1 MGSQQ
6 DVFDSPGTAQ
16 RASALFWS
24 RFPSTALGAGLHRTL
39 GGSSCC
45 PPVGTIIY
53 LFIFSSLF
61 FVLGGCFPQESL
73 LRPRHTAAGKYPRKA
88 SRDPWGNT
96 ASILAG
102 SGPECAWTAGGGN
115 WVTELAQLY
124 CSAFLLFPPLMHAE
138 ITHSVHDC
146 GQAGTRFHT
155 KGVTSP
161 VFPQPLTKLA
171 RSGSWAQ
178 KGSNAVEGR
187 KACVASR
194 LHPTYGC

>member
-1 MGSQQ
+1 MCKASAQTHDSLLSQNGGTRPPSDGSGAPCSPMERQGNSQRGKQRRTWPCSCEEGGTGWAQGMGSQQ

-53 LFIFSSLF
+53 LSVFSSLF

-124 CSAFLLFPPLMHAE
+124 CSAFLLFPPLTHA
-138 ITHSVHDC
+138 
-146 GQAGTRFHT
+146 
-155 KGVTSP
+155 
-161 VFPQPLTKLA
+161 
-171 RSGSWAQ
+171 
-178 KGSNAVEGR
+178 
-187 KACVASR
+187 
-194 LHPTYGC
+194 